1 MKLFI
6 VGNGFDLNFGLPTKL
21 ADFGE
26 YLQSN
31 DQDVF
36 YTLRDLHGLS
46 AENGDA
52 SDLRQW
58 NHLETRMANFDKKF
72 IIDEAKYSFDRQEDY
87 PPPSDD
93 FWAYAPDHFEDM
105 VNPIIHELPRLVR
118 EWACNID
125 ISDTSGKSIEAYE
138 KFGRRHQAAA
148 FLTFNYT
155 RVLEDICQSKHI
167 HHVHGEAD
175 AGDVVVGHSTE
186 FVRHVVKPGDI
197 DEVSDLYPGFETYNN
212 HFRKR
217 QDELFKGVSDFAS
230 RLELDRRVDEVI
242 VCGHSIGEAD
252 REYFLR
258 VANLIPAATWTF
270 TPHDGSGGQD
280 HENIVRLTSNPNFL
294 SSDYRLRSLTGVIGE

>member
-36 YTLRDLHGLS
+36 STLRGLHGLS

-52 SDLRQW
+52 SDLTQW
-58 NHLETRMANFDKKF
+58 NHLETRMANFDEKF

-93 FWAYAPDHFEDM
+93 FWAYAADHFEDM

-118 EWACNID
+118 EWARNID
-125 ISDTSGKSIEAYE
+125 IFDKSGENIEAFK

-167 HHVHGEAD
+167 QHVHGEAN
-175 AGDVVVGHSTE
+175 AGDVVLGHSTE
-186 FVRHVVKPGDI
+186 FVRHVVKPSDI
-197 DEVSDLYPGFETYNN
+197 DEVSYFYSGFKTYNH

-217 QDELFKGVSDFAS
+217 QNDLFEGVYDFAS
-230 RLELDRRVDEVI
+230 RLELDRRVDEII

-252 REYFLR
+252 RKYFLM
-258 VANLIPAATWTF
+258 VSKLIPTANWTF
-270 TPHDGSGGQD
+270 TPFGGSGSQD
-280 HENIVRLTSNPNFL
+280 HKNIASLTSDSIFR
-294 SSDYRLRSLTGVIGE
+294 SGGCHLRSLADIIGG